1 MDIVLL
7 VAGLTIL
14 AFAGDALVK
23 GAVALSLRL
32 GIPVVIVGLTVVAFG
47 TSAPELLVSVQAALG
62 GVPGIAVGNVVGSNI
77 ANVLLVLGLPAL
89 VARIRPSGDGCRRSF
104 AQMIGASLVLI
115 ALCFAGPLALWHA
128 AVLLGLFALMLFD
141 AYSAAKAGRADVT
154 GEIDR
159 SALGLPG
166 WRVALL
172 LVGGLVGLPLGAQ
185 LLIDGAVGLSRTLG
199 VSEEVIG
206 LTVVAVGTSLPE
218 LAATFAAAFRRET
231 DVVMGNVIGSNLF
244 NILLILGV
252 TSLFGPVRIDPAF
265 LQRDLWVMLGTS
277 LLLAPFVYRSWPV
290 GRRVGL
296 GMLALYAGYIWVLY
310 HHGGAA

>member
-1 MDIVLL
+1 MDILYL
-7 VAGLTIL
+7 AAGLAIL
-14 AFAGDALVK
+14 VLAGDALVK

-32 GIPVVIVGLTVVAFG
+32 GIPVVVVGLTVVAFG
-47 TSAPELLVSVQAALG
+47 TSAPELLVSVQAALE

-89 VARIRPSGDGCRRSF
+89 ITRIRPSGEGCQRSF

-115 ALCFAGPLALWHA
+115 ALCFAGPLGPWHG
-128 AVLLGLFALMLFD
+128 AVLLGLFTLMLVD
-141 AYSAAKAGRADVT
+141 AYVAARAGRADVT
-154 GEIDR
+154 GEVDR
-159 SALGLPG
+159 SALKLPR

-172 LVGGLVGLPLGAQ
+172 LVGGLVGLPIGAQ

-206 LTVVAVGTSLPE
+206 LTVVALGTSLPE

-252 TSLFGPVRIDPAF
+252 TSLFGPFEIDPAF
-265 LQRDLWVMLGTS
+265 IRRDLWVMLGTS

-296 GMLALYAGYIWVLY
+296 AFLGLYVGYIWVLY
-310 HHGGAA
+310 HNGGLA

>member
-1 MDIVLL
+1 
-7 VAGLTIL
+7 VAGLAVL
-14 AFAGDALVK
+14 VVAGDALVK

-47 TSAPELLVSVQAALG
+47 TSAPELLVSVQAALD

-89 VARIRPSGDGCRRSF
+89 IAVIRPSGDGSRRSF
-104 AQMIGASLVLI
+104 AQMIGATLVLI
-115 ALCFAGPLALWHA
+115 ALAFAGPLGLWHA
-128 AVLLGLFALMLFD
+128 AVLLGLFALMLSD
-141 AYSAAKAGRADVT
+141 AYVAARSGRVDVSGDVDSSAV
-154 GEIDR
+154 
-159 SALGLPG
+159 GLPG

-185 LLIDGAVGLSRTLG
+185 LLIDGAVGLSRAFG

-206 LTVVAVGTSLPE
+206 LTLVALGTSLPE
-218 LAATFAAAFRRET
+218 LAATFAAARRRET
-231 DVVMGNVIGSNLF
+231 DVVLGNVIGSNLF

-265 LQRDLWVMLGTS
+265 LARDLWVMLATS
-277 LLLAPFVYRSWPV
+277 LMLAPFVYRNIRI
-290 GRRVGL
+290 GRRVGIAFL
-296 GMLALYAGYIWVLY
+296 LLYVGYIVVLY
-310 HHGGAA
+310 QNGAAA